1 MIAAI
6 LSYVL
11 AALLALL
18 PITNPLSAAPLVL
31 SITADLTDEE
41 RQRQLKRAC
50 IYMALI
56 LITFLLLGALIMDFF
71 SISIPGLRIAGGLI
85 ISYLGFR
92 MLFPPEHGPLPSAAK
107 QEAKRKQDVSFT
119 PLAMPSLAGPGSI
132 AAVISLSSTIHS
144 SAILPPWLGYISVC
158 IGIML
163 TALINWLLLRVAF
176 KLYWKLGETGLNAI
190 ARLMGFF
197 LICIGI
203 QFFIDGIAGLLRDPS
218 FWPGAAG

>member
-92 MLFPPEHGPLPSAAK
+92 MLFPPENGPLPSAAR

-132 AAVISLSSTIHS
+132 AAVISLSSSIHNNVV
-144 SAILPPWLGYISVC
+144 LPLWLGYASVC

-176 KLYWKLGETGLNAI
+176 KLYWRLGETGLNAI

-218 FWPGAAG
+218 FWPGAAV